1 MSFLSWQITI
11 LAATLW
17 AESLLFIAWRLQQQ
31 ADRERLL
38 RRLNV
43 YGIEGRC
50 LSANRRR
57 AS

>member
-1 MSFLSWQITI
+1 MTALSWQITI

-17 AESLLFIAWRLQQQ
+17 VESFLWMAHQAQQCRR
-31 ADRERLL
+31 REQLL

-57 AS
+57 VS